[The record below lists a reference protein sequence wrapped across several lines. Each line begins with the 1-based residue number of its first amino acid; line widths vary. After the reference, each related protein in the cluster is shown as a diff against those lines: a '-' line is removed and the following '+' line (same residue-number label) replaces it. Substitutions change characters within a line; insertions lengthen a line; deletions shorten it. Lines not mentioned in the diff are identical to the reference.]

1 MVGSP
6 ANPTGAVMSRDRVQ
20 GIVELAERH
29 DLYLISDECYEK
41 IVFDGRHVSPASL
54 GGGGRCFAVG
64 SFSKSYAMTGW
75 RVGYVACPEPVA
87 PLLVKLQEATVAC
100 APAPSQHAA
109 LAALTGPQECVT
121 QMARTY
127 RERRDLAC
135 DLLGKAGLCRYR
147 PDGAFYL
154 LVDLPEPEAD
164 TFAYARRLLQQA
176 DVAVAPG
183 ETFGAGG
190 GGRLRISLATA
201 RPELREG
208 LKRLIRYAAVTA
220 ENRS

>member
-1 MVGSP
+1 M
-6 ANPTGAVMSRDRVQ
+6 
-20 GIVELAERH
+20 
-29 DLYLISDECYEK
+29 
-41 IVFDGRHVSPASL
+41 
-54 GGGGRCFAVG
+54 
-64 SFSKSYAMTGW
+64 
-75 RVGYVACPEPVA
+75 
-87 PLLVKLQEATVAC
+87 KLQEATVAC

-121 QMARTY
+121 HMARTY

-135 DLLGKAGLCRYR
+135 DLLGNAGLCRYR
-147 PDGAFYL
+147 PEGAFYL

-190 GGRLRISLATA
+190 SGRLRISLATA
-201 RPELREG
+201 AEELREG
-208 LKRLIRYAAVTA
+208 LERLIRFAASGA
-220 ENRS
+220 G